1 MVDDRIIVHYCHLLE
16 LLMHC
21 NVNFSLRGR
30 TFPSLLRTSEVN
42 PANNNLFYSSFNK
55 KTNKQKTILEYCL
68 CTLKKNCFSMSDF
81 FLLKFYKTFLFT
93 CFHFFTLFMSQHS
106 LNWHSRT
113 GSTAGELN
121 GASRATKQPPAG
133 HACASFCSNYQNET
147 PRRGHEGAMCGDLC
161 LEPRTVQLNQ
171 NSAKNSRT
179 KKKMHKC
186 FSLFYFHW
194 VIICGLFTYSK
205 DDDITRSGSL
215 LELWSKKVWNLLMRK
230 TQVYINLQN
239 AVNSTGYRKETRKI
253 EFFNIHVRKEL
264 YIMFQARSISCVRF
278 HRGL

>member
-68 CTLKKNCFSMSDF
+68 CTLKKIVFLCLTFFYLNSTKRFYLRVFTFS
-81 FLLKFYKTFLFT
+81 
-93 CFHFFTLFMSQHS
+93 TLFMSQHS

-253 EFFNIHVRKEL
+253 EFFNIHGRKEL

>member
-1 MVDDRIIVHYCHLLE
+1 MCIFLLQLSE
-16 LLMHC
+16 WD
-21 NVNFSLRGR
+21 SKKRTRGR
-30 TFPSLLRTSEVN
+30 DVWRPVLRAQE
-42 PANNNLFYSSFNK
+42 
-55 KTNKQKTILEYCL
+55 
-68 CTLKKNCFSMSDF
+68 
-81 FLLKFYKTFLFT
+81 
-93 CFHFFTLFMSQHS
+93 
-106 LNWHSRT
+106 
-113 GSTAGELN
+113 
-121 GASRATKQPPAG
+121 
-133 HACASFCSNYQNET
+133 
-147 PRRGHEGAMCGDLC
+147 
-161 LEPRTVQLNQ
+161 QLNQ

-253 EFFNIHVRKEL
+253 EFFNIHGRKEL

>member
-1 MVDDRIIVHYCHLLE
+1 MNYLQPC
-16 LLMHC
+16 C
-21 NVNFSLRGR
+21 
-30 TFPSLLRTSEVN
+30 
-42 PANNNLFYSSFNK
+42 
-55 KTNKQKTILEYCL
+55 
-68 CTLKKNCFSMSDF
+68 
-81 FLLKFYKTFLFT
+81 
-93 CFHFFTLFMSQHS
+93 MSQHS
-106 LNWHSRT
+106 LDWHSRT

-121 GASRATKQPPAG
+121 GASRATKRPPAG

-253 EFFNIHVRKEL
+253 EFFNIHGCKEL
-264 YIMFQARSISCVRF
+264 YIMFQARSISCVCF